1 MWFLARSRS
10 NTFDAWPSCLLAPG
24 PGYLAFRA
32 LCFSFG
38 LGPGLFFFC
47 ALLLSE
53 PYGFWGCVDFGAI
66 CFCAPLASGVHWLLV
81 PFDIGALGH

>member
-38 LGPGLFFFC
+38 LGPGLFFFVPFC
-47 ALLLSE
+47 FQSLMA
-53 PYGFWGCVDFGAI
+53 FGAALVLEP
-66 CFCAPLASGVHWLLV
+66 FVFVPLWLQEY
-81 PFDIGALGH
+81 PGF